1 LTKNIN
7 EVFEFAVVGKAR
19 EGGVFGVEIEVS
31 GRGMAELRGRRKG
44 SPICHQKESV
54 ANYICVNKF
63 LCPNIKS

>member
-7 EVFEFAVVGKAR
+7 ELFEFAVVGKAR

-44 SPICHQKESV
+44 SPICHQNSKGVRCEFPIFS
-54 ANYICVNKF
+54 
-63 LCPNIKS
+63 